1 MGMILCKFYKSI
13 ILLGC
18 GQLPVSST
26 SSLTWWVSPLQGSD
40 WLALTEFILEERNYS
55 SVWATTDNH

>member
-18 GQLPVSST
+18 GQLPI
-26 SSLTWWVSPLQGSD
+26 SSLPWWVSPLQGSD
-40 WLALTEFILEERNYS
+40 WLALKKFILQERNYS